1 MQTPKSNMNSTR
13 NRDDH
18 EMEIAGMPTDIDET
32 KLRQFL
38 SENIGENNEKI
49 LSVVL
54 SNESGYVST
63 CDLTKCFIS
72 F

>member
-1 MQTPKSNMNSTR
+1 
-13 NRDDH
+13 
-18 EMEIAGMPTDIDET
+18 MEIAGMPADIDET

-63 CDLTKCFIS
+63 CELTKCFIS